1 MSSFR
6 RPLVALLAL
15 AAAPAVLAIEPPPP
29 GSLAEKTIRP
39 AWVAERTVAAAE
51 GDPAAPAAAPGAD
64 AAGTPL
70 APFRAFAATAGG
82 SWSGR
87 LVAATGRAASLAG
100 SGLPLVPGAGNA
112 RTDGDPRDLAL
123 LEQRVRALIAA
134 HPGLLAPGFG
144 ELVLSPQRSVVIED
158 GRVAFVDFDWTIG
171 GIPVEGAGVYVH
183 LNSGNV
189 IQLGTRLLSGAA
201 DPAVPALDEAA
212 ARRALREFVRSA
224 TAGDGDGELDRPH
237 GEPRLFF
244 LPVEEGDGLR
254 YRLVWEVA
262 FRRIGEQATWT
273 GRVDARDG
281 TVVQFFD
288 ANAYGEVT
296 GGVYPRTVTDP
307 EVVVPF
313 PFVQVDGAGV
323 TNAAGRFPFSGVQV
337 STGLD
342 GRFFATSCEGCSGPA
357 QAYGETALGLGW
369 LKLGAGGA
377 DQNANGVS
385 TPAER
390 NSFFHLNEVRLVAK
404 KWLNLPWF
412 EQTLQSNVNI
422 ASTCNAYWNGSVN
435 FYRSGGGCN
444 NTGEIADVMQ
454 HEWGH
459 GIDQNTLLGDSATG
473 EGTGD
478 HVAFLMTHGSVIGP
492 YFRTSGSGVRDVNRL
507 TSPNGLMTRSNVS
520 SKCPSAGFGCS
531 GPLGRQCHC
540 EGEIYGQTGWD
551 LAQNLVAKHGYH
563 TGWLTYERIFF
574 ASLPQAG
581 SYLPNQANA
590 IYDAYL
596 AVDDDDGNLSNGTP
610 NAKQI
615 YDAFNLH
622 EIAGTQRTTTAG
634 CARPAQ
640 PVVTVTPGCDGVTLS
655 WPAVSGAAKYRLT
668 RTLFSPD
675 RAFLPLTEVTG
686 TSFVDAE
693 VRPGTTYY
701 YAVQAITSGG
711 CGSTIENVVSTTG
724 PARPIAG
731 IVAVAADDTPRGNRS
746 GTVDPGEAVDLFLTL
761 ENASPTA
768 GSGLVGTI
776 ASTAPGVTIE
786 VASQPFPDLAG
797 NGTAINAAGFRA
809 AIASSVAC
817 GTVLPFT
824 FTVTDASG
832 CTVDTQH
839 FTLRTGGDLLRRADG
854 FTGDSGWAHD
864 APSSTAAT
872 GTWTRG
878 TPDATP
884 WQAGADSDDAGDG
897 CWFTAPNFNGDSG
910 DDVDGGE
917 VVLLSP
923 IFSLAGLSGADLS
936 YQRWW
941 ANSAP
946 GADTDDW
953 YWVEASNDGGSSW
966 QTVEKLGS
974 SQAIAAW
981 TRVRVDLDALL
992 PLTATMRL
1000 RVRVADGAAVAGTV
1014 EGGFDDFRITEPT
1027 CDATPPCFVAP
1038 SFAGLASAAP
1048 GPDCA
1053 EAALSW
1059 GAAASSCTNATI
1071 SYSVYRSTDPGFVPS
1086 DATRVA
1092 SGLASPGLVDR
1103 FLVPGTGY
1111 SYVVR
1116 AVDSRS
1122 GEDGNLVRRSVT
1134 APASPDTKPPA
1145 FSGVDSVVAGAA
1157 CGETELAWSAAQET
1171 CSGPVVYEVHR
1182 ATTPGFTPS
1191 PSTLVGL
1198 TTATSL
1204 VDSGLAPTTTYYYA
1218 VRASDRAGN
1227 ADGNVKRRSATATVL
1242 PELLSSE
1249 TFESGAAGWARSG
1262 LNDAAS
1268 GLWELGDPTQTDAQ
1282 PGTCPSGSAC
1292 WATGLNNA
1300 SLGDNDIDGGTTTL
1314 LSARFSLVGA
1324 ASPAIRYKR
1333 YYSNNTGATP
1343 GTDSWKVD
1351 LSTDDGASWTP
1362 IENTT
1367 ASDAGLVFTQFEF
1380 PLGGIA
1386 PTANMRVRFVAADLA
1401 DGSLV
1406 EAVVDDFE
1414 LVDATGGCDGC
1425 PAPPSVGRILAQRD
1439 GADVVLDW
1447 TGDPVSAGRFKAYS
1461 SAQPDFSD
1469 GTLLGTTTAKSYRHA
1484 GGAAVGAFTAYLVT
1498 AVDACGQEGPLR

>member
-1 MSSFR
+1 MPSFR
-6 RPLVALLAL
+6 RLVAPFVILAL
-15 AAAPAVLAIEPPPP
+15 APLALAIEAPAP
-29 GSLAEKTIRP
+29 GSLAERTIRP
-39 AWVAERTVAAAE
+39 AFVVERTVDAAE
-51 GDPAAPAAAPGAD
+51 LESPAAAGD
-64 AAGTPL
+64 AAGTPV
-70 APFRAFAATAGG
+70 APFRAFAGAAGG

-87 LVAATGRAASLAG
+87 LVAASGRAASIAG

-112 RTDGDPRDLAL
+112 LAEGDPRDLAL
-123 LEQRVRALIAA
+123 LERRVRALVAA
-134 HPGLLAPGFG
+134 HPGLLAPAVG
-144 ELVLSPQRSVVIED
+144 ELVLSPQRSVVLDE

-189 IQLGTRLLSGAA
+189 IQLGTRLLSGVA
-201 DPAVPALDEAA
+201 DPPSPVLDAA
-212 ARRALREFVRSA
+212 AAQRALRDYVRSA
-224 TAGDGDGELDRPH
+224 TPGDGDGELDRPH

-244 LPVEEGDGLR
+244 LPLEEESGLR
-254 YRLVWEVA
+254 HRLVWEVA
-262 FRRIGEQATWT
+262 FRRVGEQATWT

-281 TVVQFFD
+281 TVLQFFD

-296 GGVYPRTVTDP
+296 GGVYPRTVVDP
-307 EVVVPF
+307 ETVVPF
-313 PFVQVDGAGV
+313 PFVQVDGAGISS
-323 TNAAGRFPFSGVQV
+323 AAGRFPFDGAAVT
-337 STGLD
+337 TGLD
-342 GRFFATSCEGCSGPA
+342 GRFFSTNCQGCSGPA
-357 QAYGETALGLGW
+357 QAYGATDLGLGW
-369 LKLGAGGA
+369 LQLGTGGF
-377 DQNANGVS
+377 DQAANGVS

-390 NSFFHLNEVRLVAK
+390 NSFFHLNEVRLVAR

-412 EQTLQSNVNI
+412 DQTLVSNVNI

-459 GIDQNTLLGDSATG
+459 GIDQNTLLGDAATG

-492 YFRTSGSGVRDVNRL
+492 YFRTSGGGVRDVNRL

-520 SKCPSAGFGCS
+520 SKCAPAGIGCS

-551 LAQNLVAKHGYH
+551 LAQSLVAKHGYH
-563 TGWLTYERIFF
+563 TGWLTYERMFF

-581 SYLPNQANA
+581 SYLPNQANS

-596 AVDDDDGNLSNGTP
+596 AVDDDDGNLANGTP

-615 YDAFNLH
+615 YDAFALH
-622 EIAGTQRTTTAG
+622 EIAGTQRATTAG
-634 CARPAQ
+634 CARPAE
-640 PVVTVTPGCDGVTLS
+640 PVVTVTPGCNGVTLS
-655 WPAVSGAAKYRLT
+655 WPAVSGAAKYRLMKT
-668 RTLFSPD
+668 MFSPD
-675 RAFLPLTEVTG
+675 RAFLPLAEVTG
-686 TSFVDAE
+686 TSYADGE

-701 YAVQAITSGG
+701 YAVQAITAGG
-711 CGSTIENVVSTTG
+711 CGSTIEQVVSTSG
-724 PARPIAG
+724 PERPIAG
-731 IVAVAADDTPRGNRS
+731 IVAVAADDTPQGNRS
-746 GTVDPGEAVDLFLTL
+746 GTIDPGEAVDLVLTL

-768 GSGLVGTI
+768 GTGLIGTI
-776 ASTAPGVTIE
+776 ASSAPGVMID
-786 VASQPFPDLAG
+786 VASQPFADLPG
-797 NGTAINAAGFRA
+797 NGTTVNAVGFRA
-809 AIASSVAC
+809 SLASSVGC
-817 GTVLPFT
+817 GASLPFT

-832 CTVDTQH
+832 CAVDTQH
-839 FTLRTGGDLLRRADG
+839 FALKTGGDLLRRADH
-854 FTGDSGWAHD
+854 FSSDSGWAHD
-864 APSSTAAT
+864 PATSTASA
-872 GTWTRG
+872 GAWTRG

-884 WQAGADSDDAGDG
+884 WQAGDDSDDAGEG
-897 CWFTAPNFNGDSG
+897 CWFTAPNFEGDSG

-923 IFSLAGLSGADLS
+923 VFSLAGLSGADLS

-946 GADTDDW
+946 GADAGDW
-953 YWVEASNDGGSSW
+953 YWVEVSNDGGATW
-966 QTVEKLGS
+966 QTIEKLGS
-974 SQAIAAW
+974 SQAVAAW
-981 TRVRVDLDALL
+981 TPVRVDLDALL

-1000 RVRVADGAAVAGTV
+1000 RVRVADGAALAGTV
-1014 EGGFDDFRITEPT
+1014 EGGFDDFRVTEPT
-1027 CDATPPCFVAP
+1027 CDATPPCFVKPA
-1038 SFAGLASAAP
+1038 FAGLASAAP

-1053 EAALSW
+1053 ETALAWSAATS
-1059 GAAASSCTNATI
+1059 ACTNATV
-1071 SYSVYRSTDPGFVPS
+1071 SYSVYRSSDPGFVPS
-1086 DATRVA
+1086 DATRIA
-1092 SGLASPGLVDR
+1092 SGLASPDYVDR
-1103 FLVPGTGY
+1103 FLAPGADYT
-1111 SYVVR
+1111 YVVR

-1122 GEDGNLVRRSVT
+1122 GEDTNLVRRTVT
-1134 APASPDTKPPA
+1134 APASPDTRAPA

-1157 CGETELAWSAAQET
+1157 CGETQLSWSPAQES
-1171 CSGPVVYEVHR
+1171 CSGPVLYEVFR
-1182 ATTPGFTPS
+1182 STTAGFTPAAAN
-1191 PSTLVGL
+1191 LVGRTT
-1198 TTATSL
+1198 TTAL
-1204 VDSGLAPTTTYYYA
+1204 VDAGLAPTTTYYYV
-1218 VRASDRAGN
+1218 VRAVDQQGN
-1227 ADGNVKRRSATATVL
+1227 SDGNVKRRSTAATVL

-1262 LNDAAS
+1262 LNDATA

-1300 SLGDNDIDGGTTTL
+1300 SLGDNDVDGGTTTL

-1351 LSTDDGASWTP
+1351 LSTDDGANWTP
-1362 IENTT
+1362 VENTSV
-1367 ASDAGLVFTQFEF
+1367 SDAGLVFTQVEF
-1380 PLGGIA
+1380 PLGAIA
-1386 PTANMRVRFVAADLA
+1386 PTADMRVRFVAADLA

-1414 LVDATGGCDGC
+1414 LVDTTGGCDGC
-1425 PAPPSVGRILAQRD
+1425 PAPPTVGRILAQRD

-1447 TGDPVSAGRFKAYS
+1447 TADPVGAGRYKAYS
-1461 SAQPDFSD
+1461 SARPDFA
-1469 GTLLGTTTAKSYRHA
+1469 GPTLLGTTTGKSYRHA
-1484 GGAAVGAFTAYLVT
+1484 GGAVYGAFTAYLVT
-1498 AVDACGQEGPLR
+1498 AVDSCGQEGPLR

>member
-1 MSSFR
+1 
-6 RPLVALLAL
+6 
-15 AAAPAVLAIEPPPP
+15 
-29 GSLAEKTIRP
+29 
-39 AWVAERTVAAAE
+39 
-51 GDPAAPAAAPGAD
+51 
-64 AAGTPL
+64 
-70 APFRAFAATAGG
+70 
-82 SWSGR
+82 
-87 LVAATGRAASLAG
+87 
-100 SGLPLVPGAGNA
+100 
-112 RTDGDPRDLAL
+112 
-123 LEQRVRALIAA
+123 
-134 HPGLLAPGFG
+134 
-144 ELVLSPQRSVVIED
+144 
-158 GRVAFVDFDWTIG
+158 
-171 GIPVEGAGVYVH
+171 
-183 LNSGNV
+183 
-189 IQLGTRLLSGAA
+189 
-201 DPAVPALDEAA
+201 
-212 ARRALREFVRSA
+212 
-224 TAGDGDGELDRPH
+224 
-237 GEPRLFF
+237 
-244 LPVEEGDGLR
+244 LR

-262 FRRIGEQATWT
+262 FRRAGEQATWT
-273 GRVDARDG
+273 GRIDARDG
-281 TVVQFFD
+281 SVVQFFD
-288 ANAYGEVT
+288 ANVYGEVT
-296 GGVYPRTVTDP
+296 GGVFPRTVTDP
-307 EVVVPF
+307 EAVVPF

-323 TNAAGRFPFSGVQV
+323 TNAAGRFPFAGAKV

-342 GRFFATSCEGCSGPA
+342 GRFFATSCESCASPA

-369 LKLGAGGA
+369 LKLGTGGA

-404 KWLNLPWF
+404 KWLNLPWL

-422 ASTCNAYWNGSVN
+422 ASTCNAYWNGTVN

-492 YFRTSGSGVRDVNRL
+492 YFRTSGAGVRDVNRL
-507 TSPNGLMTRSNVS
+507 TSSSGLMTRSNVS
-520 SKCPSAGFGCS
+520 SKCPAAGFGCG
-531 GPLGRQCHC
+531 GPLGRECHC
-540 EGEIYGQTGWD
+540 EGEIYGQAGWD

-574 ASLPQAG
+574 ASLPQSG
-581 SYLPNQANA
+581 PYLPNQANS

-596 AVDDDDGNLSNGTP
+596 AVDDDDGNLANGTP

-622 EIAGTQRTTTAG
+622 EIAGTQRATTAG
-634 CARPAQ
+634 CSRPAQ
-640 PVVTVTPGCDGVTLS
+640 PVATVTPGCNGVTLS
-655 WPAVSGAAKYRLT
+655 WPAVSGAAKYRLMKT
-668 RTLFSPD
+668 MFSPD

-701 YAVQAITSGG
+701 YVVQAITSGG

-724 PARPIAG
+724 PARPVAG

-746 GTVDPGEAVDLFLTL
+746 GTIDPGEAVDLFLTL

-776 ASTAPGVTIE
+776 ASTAPGVTVEI
-786 VASQPFPDLAG
+786 ATQPFPDLAG
-797 NGTAINAAGFRA
+797 NGTAANAAGFRA
-809 AIASSVAC
+809 AIATSVAC
-817 GTVLPFT
+817 GTALPFT
-824 FTVTDASG
+824 FTVTDGSG

-839 FTLRTGGDLLRRADG
+839 FTLQTGGDVLRRADG
-854 FTGDSGWAHD
+854 FAADSGWAHD

-872 GTWTRG
+872 GAWTRG

-884 WQAGADSDDAGDG
+884 WQAGADSDDAGEG
-897 CWFTAPNFNGDSG
+897 CWFTAPNSNGDSG

-923 IFSLAGLSGADLS
+923 VFSLAGLSGADLS

-946 GADTDDW
+946 GADAGDW
-953 YWVEASNDGGSSW
+953 YWVEVSNNGGSTW

-974 SQAIAAW
+974 SQAVAAW
-981 TRVRVDLDALL
+981 RRVRADLDALL

-1014 EGGFDDFRITEPT
+1014 EGGFDDFRISEPT

-1038 SFAGLASAAP
+1038 SFAGLASAAA
-1048 GPDCA
+1048 GPDCG
-1053 EAALSW
+1053 EAALAWS
-1059 GAAASSCTNATI
+1059 AATSSCANATI

-1086 DATRVA
+1086 DASRVA

-1103 FLVPGTGY
+1103 FLVPGAGY

-1122 GEDGNLVRRSVT
+1122 GEDGNLVRRSVN
-1134 APASPDTKPPA
+1134 APVSPDTKPPA
-1145 FSGVDSVVAGAA
+1145 FTGLDSVVAGAA
-1157 CGETELAWSAAQET
+1157 CGETQLAWSAAQET
-1171 CSGPVVYEVHR
+1171 CSGPVVYEIHR
-1182 ATTPGFTPS
+1182 STTAGFTPS
-1191 PSTLVGL
+1191 PATLVGR

-1204 VDSGLAPTTTYYYA
+1204 VDAGLAPTTTYYYA
-1218 VRASDRAGN
+1218 VRATDQAGN
-1227 ADGNVKRRSATATVL
+1227 ADGNVRRRSAAATVL
-1242 PELLSSE
+1242 PELLSSQ
-1249 TFESGAAGWARSG
+1249 TFESGAAGWARAG
-1262 LNDAAS
+1262 LNDATS

-1343 GTDSWKVD
+1343 GTDSWRVD

-1362 IENTT
+1362 VENTSV
-1367 ASDAGLVFTQFEF
+1367 SDAGWVFTQVEF

-1414 LVDATGGCDGC
+1414 LVDATGGCD
-1425 PAPPSVGRILAQRD
+1425 
-1439 GADVVLDW
+1439 
-1447 TGDPVSAGRFKAYS
+1447 
-1461 SAQPDFSD
+1461 
-1469 GTLLGTTTAKSYRHA
+1469 
-1484 GGAAVGAFTAYLVT
+1484 
-1498 AVDACGQEGPLR
+1498 